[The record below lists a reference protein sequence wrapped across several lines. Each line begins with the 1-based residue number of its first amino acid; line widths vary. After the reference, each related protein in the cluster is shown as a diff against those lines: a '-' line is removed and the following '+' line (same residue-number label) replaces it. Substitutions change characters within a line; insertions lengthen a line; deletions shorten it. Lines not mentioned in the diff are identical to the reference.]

1 MLLLL
6 FAVAVVVFVAASFAT
21 PSLNLHFHLK
31 SRGKNAGQSVLSVS
45 QGGKG
50 EAVDQLTTY
59 GTSVSQ

>member
-6 FAVAVVVFVAASFAT
+6 FVVVAASFAT
-21 PSLNLHFHLK
+21 PSLNLHFQLK

-45 QGGKG
+45 QGWR